1 MGACASRL
9 VRRAGM
15 AGEDRALPWP
25 RGALPSAWREQG
37 AIDGV
42 GQGNGNRLL
51 LCAAQSGA
59 LGGRARDTELKRTNS
74 AYQTGAGAAS
84 AAGRGLEWKPSPL
97 C

>member
-9 VRRAGM
+9 VRRAGWEGM

-25 RGALPSAWREQG
+25 RGALPSARREQG

-51 LCAAQSGA
+51 LCAAQSRA
-59 LGGRARDTELKRTNS
+59 LGGRARDTELKRTNG
-74 AYQTGAGAAS
+74 AYQTGASAAS
-84 AAGRGLEWKPSPL
+84 AAGRGL
-97 C
+97 